1 MKKGLKISIF
11 LVVASIIFS
20 LKPFSPILLAAS
32 QEEFQ
37 QQEGRIRVL
46 QDKISLINLINGL
59 HLSDDQM
66 QKIIAIA
73 TTAGKI
79 KADEI
84 RHTPKLIESMDK
96 TEIAFGNLET
106 EILKGQPAAGEIPKL
121 ANRYKK
127 NLLQMQDDLFARIH
141 KRQRELEAK
150 LRTVLS
156 QEQIRVVEDFKPCL
170 LPPTEMANPV
180 NAGQAANHDK
190 MIRFMQQIREMPA
203 KEWQGR
209 KHQIIREYVQE
220 ISVHKYRMTV
230 KEQDIEV
237 KRLTGLME
245 KVRRI

>member
-1 MKKGLKISIF
+1 
-11 LVVASIIFS
+11 
-20 LKPFSPILLAAS
+20 
-32 QEEFQ
+32 
-37 QQEGRIRVL
+37 
-46 QDKISLINLINGL
+46 
-59 HLSDDQM
+59 
-66 QKIIAIA
+66 
-73 TTAGKI
+73 
-79 KADEI
+79 
-84 RHTPKLIESMDK
+84 MDK

-245 KVRRI
+245 KIRPMPSAEYEIRKTQLSDELQPEEKLRNLRKELERRSPHRYSDLNTPIGQYFLSESAIPVLKKMLSLRGMAESESTR